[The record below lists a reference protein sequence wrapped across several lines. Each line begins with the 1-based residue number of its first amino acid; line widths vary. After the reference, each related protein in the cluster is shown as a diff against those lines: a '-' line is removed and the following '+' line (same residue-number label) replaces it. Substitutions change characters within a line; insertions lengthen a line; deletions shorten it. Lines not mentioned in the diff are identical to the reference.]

1 MLGVIRLT
9 FRELT
14 AKKITICLFI
24 VCTLIWS
31 MLAFALNLDIVDGA
45 LVGMK
50 IFGNEA
56 TPNESTVDDQ
66 TGEVISDLVSL
77 ESLVLGIEM
86 VVAGICYWGSILLA
100 LFATAPLINALMEKG
115 RVDLLLSKPI
125 SRLQILSSQVLG
137 VVLVM
142 TLLTTYLMGA
152 IWLVMSTKSGIW
164 NFQFLVAIAIV
175 IVMFAVMYGV
185 VLLISVNFNSTAL
198 ALITTY
204 GLIIASIVLGFHDE
218 LAPQINLPWRHV
230 YVTLYHILPNFS
242 EMTMIVAQ
250 LTRGDA
256 VESWYPLVSSVSFG
270 AVMYALAGWRFAR
283 RDF

>member
-14 AKKITICLFI
+14 AKKITIGLFI

-218 LAPQINLPWRHV
+218 LAPQINLP
-230 YVTLYHILPNFS
+230 
-242 EMTMIVAQ
+242 
-250 LTRGDA
+250 
-256 VESWYPLVSSVSFG
+256 
-270 AVMYALAGWRFAR
+270 
-283 RDF
+283 